1 MVMIEQLVKRS
12 GRGGYATGRTI
23 SPSKPPAAYAA
34 LAYLE
39 LAVLGGTLQL

>member
-12 GRGGYATGRTI
+12 GRGGYVTGRTN

-39 LAVLGGTLQL
+39 LAILGGTLQL